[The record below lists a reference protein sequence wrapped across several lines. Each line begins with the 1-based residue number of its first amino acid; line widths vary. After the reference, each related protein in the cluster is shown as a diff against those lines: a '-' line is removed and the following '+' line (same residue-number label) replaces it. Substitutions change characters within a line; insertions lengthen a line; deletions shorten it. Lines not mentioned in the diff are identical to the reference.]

1 MPASQAF
8 TISVLEHVGRI
19 SAPSDIRSTALKT
32 RKCEREDEGKGL
44 QSIDD
49 VVKWLGETNPVLK
62 ENYEKAFRAKGIDG
76 KMLAMLDES
85 TLEEVG
91 VTSKLHRKRILGAV
105 EELSASRHKKAKAV
119 KEEEKGEPHDVKK
132 DVKKEATSNETAA
145 DDGVADEGEA
155 TEDAALAP
163 VPKETRF
170 TEVEICFSFDTT
182 GSMFPCIGQVKNKIQ
197 ELVDRLLRDVP
208 HMKIALIAHGDYQD
222 EDKTYLL
229 KKCNFCCDSEVLKTW
244 VDGVG
249 ATDGFDSDEAY
260 EYVLREVK
268 SLAWSP
274 TCVRRALVMIG
285 DASPH
290 TIHNNKY
297 DIDWRHECRD
307 LAKMN
312 IRVHGVHALGYSHS
326 RNFYQ
331 EIARLTGG
339 LYLELSQ
346 FSSIRDLI
354 LGVGYAENE
363 SMEQLHFLEKEVA
376 TEGRMNRP
384 MRRAF
389 RTLQGRDAAEDDDI
403 PEGLTPVD
411 EGRFQVLDIEER
423 VPIQYFAQSQ
433 GLIFKAGKGFYEF
446 TKPEKISLKKEI
458 VLQKKSTG
466 DFLTGAKARELLGVT
481 AANAKTRL
489 APTAL
494 DEYRVFVQSTSY
506 NRILIPGTK
515 FLYEVDTDH

>member
-1 MPASQAF
+1 MGSF
-8 TISVLEHVGRI
+8 
-19 SAPSDIRSTALKT
+19 
-32 RKCEREDEGKGL
+32 EDW
-44 QSIDD
+44 SIDE

-62 ENYEKAFRAKGIDG
+62 ENYEKAFRGEGIDG
-76 KMLAMLDES
+76 KMLTMLDES

-132 DVKKEATSNETAA
+132 YVKKEATSDETA

-155 TEDAALAP
+155 TEDAELAP
-163 VPKETRF
+163 VPEETRF
-170 TEVEICFSFDTT
+170 KEVEICFSFDTT

-222 EDKTYLL
+222 ENSTYLL

-249 ATDGFDSDEAY
+249 ATWGFDADEAY

-285 DASPH
+285 DSNPH

-297 DIDWRHECRD
+297 DIDWRQECRD
-307 LAKMN
+307 LAKMD
-312 IRVHGVHALGYSHS
+312 IRVHGVHALGYNHS

-354 LGVGYAENE
+354 LGVGYTENG

-376 TEGRMNRP
+376 NEGRMNRT
-384 MRRAF
+384 MRRVF
-389 RTLQGRDAAEDDDI
+389 RTLQRRDAAEDDDI
-403 PEGLTPVD
+403 PEGLTQLD
-411 EGRFQVLDIEER
+411 EGRFQVLDIEEK
-423 VPIQYFAQSQ
+423 VPIKVFAHSQ
-433 GLIFKAGKGFYEF
+433 GLIFKTGKGFYEF
-446 TKPEKISLKKEI
+446 TKPEKISLTKEI

-466 DFLTGAKARELLGVT
+466 DFFTGAKARELLGVT
-481 AANAKTRL
+481 AATAQTKL
-489 APTAL
+489 APAAL
-494 DEYRVFVQSTSY
+494 DEFRVFVQSTSY
-506 NRILIPGTK
+506 NRNLVPGTK